1 MKRKL
6 DRFKSF
12 YSSVIAS
19 QEYQY
24 FYKRFP
30 LNHFWA
36 NDNLPVMKSI
46 IADSSNCRE
55 VLHKADQTFMFS
67 VNEPNLANQMAVE
80 WILKNQ
86 RQKYDLD
93 IFKDDTKHQESQF
106 SYQENCHSIRNRRF
120 SPDYLR
126 CYVIAHRIKTLCF
139 PEKTKLARVLEIGG
153 GTGHLA
159 RVLLTKFSIGQYV
172 IFDIPETL
180 VFSFSFLTLNFPD
193 KKIVLFDGKN
203 PHHEVKFAD
212 ILLVPAPF
220 AEQVPMEKYDLFVNT
235 ASMGEMRAESV
246 RYWMYMVQNKL
257 NIKCLFTLNRFL
269 NTIALPYHVWR
280 YTENECSVNYDKKWD
295 ILSWQ
300 LEPEYT
306 TCPYV
311 DTQIARYVEIVAK
324 RKKKAAPFRPN
335 EVNEIIKQLSNQ
347 DWYRFFEKDNT
358 MTLLDSGTH
367 HDFSRNGTLFS
378 LWNGNRLV
386 DFKDRELLEAMVK
399 YLLFLNK
406 SSNTYFEEIFFY
418 IGKLELLLASSKTI
432 NQGKIVFVKIKEAIK
447 GLINKGRD
455 MSVSQYSSPSKTL
468 EKIYNRAFRETRGHQ
483 AVEIL
488 KNNRSKFVFFEGL
501 VYELSLEK
509 DAALLKSE
517 AINLTTRKTL
527 GFVTP

>member
-1 MKRKL
+1 MKNQLEEFK
-6 DRFKSF
+6 RF
-12 YSSVIAS
+12 YNAVVGS

-30 LNHFWA
+30 LNQFWA

-46 IADSSNCRE
+46 ITDSSDCRE

-80 WILKNQ
+80 WILRNQ
-86 RQKYDLD
+86 RQRYDLD
-93 IFKDDTKHQESQF
+93 IFKDDKKHQESQF
-106 SYQENCHSIRNRRF
+106 SYQKNCHSIKSRRF
-120 SPDYLR
+120 TPDYLR
-126 CYVIAHRIKTLCF
+126 CYMIADRIKTLCF
-139 PEKTKLARVLEIGG
+139 PRKTTLARVLEIGG

-180 VFSFSFLTLNFPD
+180 VFSFSFLTLNFPG
-193 KKIVLFDGKN
+193 KKIVLFNGKN
-203 PHHEVKFAD
+203 PHHEVESAD

-220 AEQVPMEKYDLFVNT
+220 AEQVPWEEYDLFVNT

-257 NIKCLFTLNRFL
+257 NIKFLFTLNRLL

-280 YTENECSVNYDKKWD
+280 YTENECSVNYDNKWD
-295 ILSWQ
+295 ILNWQ

-324 RKKKAAPFRPN
+324 RRKKAVTFRPN
-335 EVNEIIKQLSNQ
+335 EVNEIIKQISNQ
-347 DWYRFFEKDNT
+347 DWYRFLEKDNT
-358 MTLLDSGTH
+358 MILLDSGTH
-367 HDFSRNGTLFS
+367 LDFSKNGTLFS
-378 LWNGNRLV
+378 LWNGNRLAQ
-386 DFKDRELLEAMVK
+386 FKDKVLLEAMVK

-406 SSNTYFEEIFFY
+406 SSKTYFEEIFFY
-418 IGKLELLLASSKTI
+418 IGKLEPLLTSSESN
-432 NQGKIVFVKIKEAIK
+432 NQGKKIFVKIKEAIQ
-447 GLINKGRD
+447 GMINKGQD
-455 MSVSQYSSPSKTL
+455 MPTPQYSSASKTL
-468 EKIYNRAFRETRGHQ
+468 ENIYNRALRESRGHQ
-483 AVEIL
+483 PVEIL
-488 KNNRSKFVFFEGL
+488 KTHRSKFVFFEGL

-517 AINLTTRKTL
+517 ATDLRTRKTL